1 MAKKKKRTGG
11 GEQPKPASDVA
22 EDKPAE
28 DTSPDVQQPHLNA
41 ATTTAAPGTDDKD
54 ASTKADDPKKD
65 AKEKEKKPAALPVVT
80 AVLNVDMHCDGC
92 AKRIRASIRHYPGE
106 LSLHPSSSAS
116 TPSLLIL
123 LCSISVDRTGVEG
136 VAMEVDKGT
145 MTVVGRFD
153 AKKLRDRVANKTKKK
168 VDLLPNNKKAG
179 DDNDNKNNK
188 ANECDGKPADKK
200 QQQQEDDGDE
210 AGKEDKKKKKEKEEQ
225 DDQKKKKAKDNK
237 KPVVPV
243 PGTVVLKIG
252 AVGLHCDGC
261 MNRIR
266 TKLFHIQGV
275 EQVAMEMAKNQ
286 VTVTGT
292 MDIKALPE
300 KLRKKLRRPVDVVP
314 PGKQKDKDGGK
325 DKDKEKQDGGKDGGG
340 GGKDAAA
347 KALTAEK
354 EAWKA
359 AFYDQQALLATDADM
374 QQQQQPLLLCGSE
387 QEALRHRK
395 LVANAFF
402 RLALLFSSASRKTCR
417 EGK

>member
-92 AKRIRASIRHYPGE
+92 AKRIRASIRHYP
-106 LSLHPSSSAS
+106 
-116 TPSLLIL
+116 
-123 LCSISVDRTGVEG
+123 GVEG

-359 AFYDQQALLATDADM
+359 AFYDQQALLATEFMLSDEN
-374 QQQQQPLLLCGSE
+374 P
-387 QEALRHRK
+387 
-395 LVANAFF
+395 NACSI
-402 RLALLFSSASRKTCR
+402 A
-417 EGK
+417 

>member
-41 ATTTAAPGTDDKD
+41 TTTTAATGTDDKD

-65 AKEKEKKPAALPVVT
+65 AKEKKPAALPVVT
-80 AVLNVDMHCDGC
+80 AVLKVDMHCDGC
-92 AKRIRASIRHYPGE
+92 AKRIRASVRHYP
-106 LSLHPSSSAS
+106 
-116 TPSLLIL
+116 
-123 LCSISVDRTGVEG
+123 GVEG

-153 AKKLRDRVANKTKKK
+153 AKKLRDRVATKTKKK
-168 VDLLPNNKKAG
+168 VDLLPNTTNNKKAG
-179 DDNDNKNNK
+179 DDDINKNNNK
-188 ANECDGKPADKK
+188 GNQCDGKPADKK
-200 QQQQEDDGDE
+200 QQQQEEDADE
-210 AGKEDKKKKKEKEEQ
+210 AGKEDKKKKEEQ

-325 DKDKEKQDGGKDGGG
+325 DKEKEKQDG

-359 AFYDQQALLATDADM
+359 AFYDQQALLATEFMLSDEN
-374 QQQQQPLLLCGSE
+374 P
-387 QEALRHRK
+387 
-395 LVANAFF
+395 NACSI
-402 RLALLFSSASRKTCR
+402 A
-417 EGK
+417 

>member
-1 MAKKKKRTGG
+1 MAKKKKRSGGGGGGG
-11 GEQPKPASDVA
+11 GEQQQKPASDVA
-22 EDKPAE
+22 EERQEEDKPA
-28 DTSPDVQQPHLNA
+28 DHNDAAAASPDVKP
-41 ATTTAAPGTDDKD
+41 TDDKD
-54 ASTKADDPKKD
+54 TSTKADKKD
-65 AKEKEKKPAALPVVT
+65 AKEKDKKPPVLPVVT
-80 AVLNVDMHCDGC
+80 AVLKVDMHCDGC
-92 AKRIRASIRHYPGE
+92 AKRIRSSIRHYP
-106 LSLHPSSSAS
+106 
-116 TPSLLIL
+116 
-123 LCSISVDRTGVEG
+123 GVEG

-168 VDLLPNNKKAG
+168 VDLLPNNNNKKKDG
-179 DDNDNKNNK
+179 DDDDDNNNNCK
-188 ANECDGKPADKK
+188 GNECDGKPADKK
-200 QQQQEDDGDE
+200 KKQEDDGDKE
-210 AGKEDKKKKKEKEEQ
+210 GKEHDDKKKKKKEEGQ
-225 DDQKKKKAKDNK
+225 DDQKKKGKDNK

-314 PGKQKDKDGGK
+314 PGKQKDKDGK
-325 DKDKEKQDGGKDGGG
+325 DKQDGGGKDG

-359 AFYDQQALLATDADM
+359 AFYDQQALLATEFMLSDEN
-374 QQQQQPLLLCGSE
+374 P
-387 QEALRHRK
+387 
-395 LVANAFF
+395 NACSI
-402 RLALLFSSASRKTCR
+402 A
-417 EGK
+417 